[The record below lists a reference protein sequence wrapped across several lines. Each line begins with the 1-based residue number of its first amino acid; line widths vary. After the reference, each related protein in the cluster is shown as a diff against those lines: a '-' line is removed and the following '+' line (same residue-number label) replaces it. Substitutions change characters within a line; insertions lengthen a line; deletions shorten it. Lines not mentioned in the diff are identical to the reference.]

1 MPEIKNLLP
10 NDKDEQQKG
19 RYGRCKYY
27 WTVERYCF
35 ETLRPH
41 QGLPEFI
48 GTFRDE
54 EGLEW
59 LVFQK
64 ITATRDTKNPAL
76 SMQDL
81 IDMDLEDHQKHP
93 EKNRLLNL
101 SAALGV
107 KPESD
112 GDEYLIR
119 ALDTLLEQILEIL
132 IHIHEQGI
140 VHRDLKPGNLLVA
153 DGNIY
158 LIDFGSAA
166 DLKTAGVLKQ
176 NIGLS
181 EKVAISP
188 IYAAPELFVDA
199 YSPRSAVNFDC
210 FSAALIFC
218 QVLFQYLDERTDAGF
233 FRQLAE
239 ADYSLDTWLETE
251 LAQDVRSTGL
261 EQGLAILAYRP
272 GLWNLLQKML
282 LSDPRDRIS
291 SKDALQAWKTLK
303 GEAEAGKSVGEH
315 AKLDGRYL
323 ADVLESFDL
332 CSIVDDL
339 MPDDAPVARPLH
351 YVATFRRGEPLGLLL
366 AESDADVLDNMSG
379 SDIMKWRE
387 VQQNRLP
394 GQVFVQGVVPNSQ
407 ADEIGI
413 FEVGDRLQ
421 GVGELPLREGGF
433 EKAVK
438 LIQDQPQNSKYITLH
453 LDRRP
458 SNTRKTLNEL
468 AEQEKETKNSSVI
481 RDQGAWS
488 SRGRRSSQEDRFILN
503 EIHDEKERSFLFAGV
518 FDGHL
523 GTAASNFV
531 QDRLPR
537 RLLEIFTESGSRS
550 ISTSVALERAWNEV
564 CEEYRASCSGESECV
579 ADYDPRE
586 GTLDAYTGSNDAVA
600 GTTGS
605 VVAFEQSEGVL
616 TVLNCGD
623 SRTMVIDSN
632 GNVVFRTQDHQPEY
646 ELDRFSKGIR
656 DGLPYSQPECRFSK
670 WRVAVGDYNYAVSR
684 SLEGPFATRRGI
696 ISTPD
701 VATVRTLY
709 GMTVVVASDGL
720 WEVMDVNEIA
730 QVLKRLREN
739 EVTAADA
746 SKTLCSLAL
755 EKGSRDNVSAV
766 VVYVD

>member
-1 MPEIKNLLP
+1 M
-10 NDKDEQQKG
+10 
-19 RYGRCKYY
+19 
-27 WTVERYCF
+27 
-35 ETLRPH
+35 
-41 QGLPEFI
+41 
-48 GTFRDE
+48 
-54 EGLEW
+54 
-59 LVFQK
+59 
-64 ITATRDTKNPAL
+64 
-76 SMQDL
+76 
-81 IDMDLEDHQKHP
+81 
-93 EKNRLLNL
+93 
-101 SAALGV
+101 
-107 KPESD
+107 
-112 GDEYLIR
+112 
-119 ALDTLLEQILEIL
+119 
-132 IHIHEQGI
+132 
-140 VHRDLKPGNLLVA
+140 
-153 DGNIY
+153 
-158 LIDFGSAA
+158 
-166 DLKTAGVLKQ
+166 
-176 NIGLS
+176 
-181 EKVAISP
+181 
-188 IYAAPELFVDA
+188 
-199 YSPRSAVNFDC
+199 
-210 FSAALIFC
+210 
-218 QVLFQYLDERTDAGF
+218 
-233 FRQLAE
+233 
-239 ADYSLDTWLETE
+239 
-251 LAQDVRSTGL
+251 
-261 EQGLAILAYRP
+261 
-272 GLWNLLQKML
+272 
-282 LSDPRDRIS
+282 
-291 SKDALQAWKTLK
+291 
-303 GEAEAGKSVGEH
+303 
-315 AKLDGRYL
+315 
-323 ADVLESFDL
+323 
-332 CSIVDDL
+332 
-339 MPDDAPVARPLH
+339 
-351 YVATFRRGEPLGLLL
+351 LL

-755 EKGSRDNVSAV
+755 KKGSRDNVSAV